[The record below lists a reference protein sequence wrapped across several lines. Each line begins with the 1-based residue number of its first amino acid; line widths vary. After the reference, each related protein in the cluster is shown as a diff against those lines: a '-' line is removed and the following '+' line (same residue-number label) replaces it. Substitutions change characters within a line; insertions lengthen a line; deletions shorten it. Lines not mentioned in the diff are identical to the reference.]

1 VFGDHVLVLRAAV
14 AAPAQGRGRVS
25 REGVNH
31 SDPRL
36 GHRHSDPVMTLL
48 FVFLLLPLALAIVL
62 ARGEPVRTIS
72 CLGAMGVGCVIAC
85 LSVASL
91 LRHRARPT

>member
-1 VFGDHVLVLRAAV
+1 
-14 AAPAQGRGRVS
+14 
-25 REGVNH
+25 
-31 SDPRL
+31 
-36 GHRHSDPVMTLL
+36 MTLL
-48 FVFLLLPLALAIVL
+48 YVFLLLPLALAIVL